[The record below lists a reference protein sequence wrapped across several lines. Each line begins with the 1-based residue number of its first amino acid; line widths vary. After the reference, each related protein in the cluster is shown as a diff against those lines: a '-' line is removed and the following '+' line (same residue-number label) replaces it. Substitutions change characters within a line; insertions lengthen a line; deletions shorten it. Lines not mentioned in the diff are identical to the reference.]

1 MAERTK
7 KKLIYSERCHELTL
21 RMKESI
27 FARETFI
34 YLLDYNFW
42 PDSIEVKIRIHY
54 IIRYIL
60 KKEAFFIFSISN
72 NIHVQLYILY
82 IHLPL

>member
-7 KKLIYSERCHELTL
+7 KKLIYSERYHELTDTTNERVNIRPRNL
-21 RMKESI
+21 
-27 FARETFI
+27 

-42 PDSIEVKIRIHY
+42 RDSIEVKIRIHY
-54 IIRYIL
+54 ILRYIL

-72 NIHVQLYILY
+72 NIHV
-82 IHLPL
+82 